1 MKIIDLYPDP
11 KHGLFTDVFKA
22 NYPTEYA
29 EIFGE
34 MDSVG
39 LDTLVL
45 LNYSEREFINTI
57 TQDNANEY
65 IKNVIALSV
74 SDWVRVANA
83 YNTQYD
89 VLNPVQQQTTREDKT
104 TENANNSN
112 TNVASNKPYNATDF
126 VEYDK
131 DSTTYDNTRTNN
143 VTSTQKVVG
152 LGNKSAT
159 DEIKKEIEFR
169 LQDWRKRIIF
179 AIINNITKSI
189 Y

>member
-1 MKIIDLYPDP
+1 MTIIDLYPDP
-11 KHGLFTDVFKA
+11 QKGLFTAVFKP
-22 NYPTEYA
+22 NYPTEYKA
-29 EIFGE
+29 IFGD

-45 LNYSEREFINTI
+45 LNYSERECINTI
-57 TQDNANEY
+57 TAENANEY
-65 IKNVIALSV
+65 IKNIIALSV
-74 SDWVRVANA
+74 NNWVRVASA
-83 YNTQYD
+83 YNAQYD
-89 VLNPVQQQTTREDKT
+89 ILNPVQQQTTREDKT
-104 TENANNSN
+104 TENANNNN

-131 DSTTYDNTRTNN
+131 DSTTYDNTRTND

-159 DEIKKEIEFR
+159 DELTKEIQFN
-169 LQDWRKRIIF
+169 LQNWRKSIIF
-179 AIINNITKSI
+179 AIINDITKLI

>member
-11 KHGLFTDVFKA
+11 KHGLFTEVFKPNFA
-22 NYPTEYA
+22 TEYA
-29 EIFGE
+29 AIFGE

-39 LDTLVL
+39 LDMLVL
-45 LNYSEREFINTI
+45 LNYSERECINNI

-65 IKNVIALSV
+65 IKNIIAWSV
-74 SDWVRVANA
+74 GYWVRAAKA

-104 TENANNSN
+104 TENSNNSN
-112 TNVASNKPYNATDF
+112 TNVSSNKPYNATDF

-131 DSTTYDNTRTNN
+131 DNTTYDNTRTNN

-152 LGNKSAT
+152 LGNKSVT

-179 AIINNITKSI
+179 AIINDITKSI

>member
-11 KHGLFTDVFKA
+11 KHGLFTDVFKV
-22 NYPTEYA
+22 NFPTEYA

-45 LNYSEREFINTI
+45 LNYSERECINTI
-57 TQDNANEY
+57 TKDNANEY
-65 IKNVIALSV
+65 IKNIIAFSV
-74 SDWVRVANA
+74 SNWVRVSSA
-83 YNTQYD
+83 YNAQYD
-89 VLNPVQQQTTREDKT
+89 VLNPIQQQTTREDQT
-104 TENANNSN
+104 TESANNSN
-112 TNVASNKPYNATDF
+112 TNVSSNKPYNETDF

-143 VTSTQKVVG
+143 ITSTQKVVG
-152 LGNKSAT
+152 LGSKSVT
-159 DEIKKEIEFR
+159 DELTKEIEFR
-169 LQDWRKRIIF
+169 LNNWRKSIIF
-179 AIINNITKSI
+179 AIINDITKSI

>member
-11 KHGLFTDVFKA
+11 KHGLFTEVFKT

-29 EIFGE
+29 AIFGE

-39 LDTLVL
+39 LDMLVL
-45 LNYSEREFINTI
+45 INYSERECINTI

-65 IKNVIALSV
+65 VKNIIALSV
-74 SDWVRVANA
+74 GYWVRAANA
-83 YNTQYD
+83 YNTSYD

-104 TENANNSN
+104 TENANNNN

-143 VTSTQKVVG
+143 FVSTQKVAG
-152 LGNKSAT
+152 LGNKSVT
-159 DEIKKEIEFR
+159 EELKKEIEFR
-169 LQDWRKRIIF
+169 LQNWRKSIIF
-179 AIINNITKSI
+179 AIINDITKAI

>member
-1 MKIIDLYPDP
+1 MKIIELYPDP
-11 KHGLFTDVFKA
+11 KHGLFTDVFKPNFA
-22 NYPTEYA
+22 TEYA
-29 EIFGE
+29 AIFGE

-45 LNYSEREFINTI
+45 LNYSERECINTI
-57 TQDNANEY
+57 TKENANDY
-65 IKNVIALSV
+65 IKNIIAWSV
-74 SDWVRVANA
+74 GYWVRAASA
-83 YNTQYD
+83 YNAQYD
-89 VLNPVQQQTTREDKT
+89 VLNPVQQQTTREDNT
-104 TENANNSN
+104 TENSNNNN

-152 LGNKSAT
+152 LGNKSVT
-159 DEIKKEIEFR
+159 DELKKEIEFR
-169 LQDWRKRIIF
+169 LQDWRKSIIF

>member
-11 KHGLFTDVFKA
+11 KHGLFTEVFKA
-22 NYPTEYA
+22 NYPTEYTA
-29 EIFGE
+29 IFGNL
-34 MDSVG
+34 DSVG

-45 LNYSEREFINTI
+45 LNYSERECINTI

-65 IKNVIALSV
+65 VKNIIALSV
-74 SDWVRVANA
+74 NNWVRVASA
-83 YNTQYD
+83 YNAQYD

-112 TNVASNKPYNATDF
+112 TNVSSNKPYNATDF
-126 VEYDK
+126 VDYDK
-131 DSTTYDNTRTNN
+131 DSTTYDNTRTND
-143 VTSTQKVVG
+143 VVSTQKVVG

-159 DEIKKEIEFR
+159 DELTKEIQFN
-169 LQDWRKRIIF
+169 LQNWRKSIIF
-179 AIINNITKSI
+179 AIINDITKLI

>member
-11 KHGLFTDVFKA
+11 KHGLFTEVFKS

-29 EIFGE
+29 AIFGD

-45 LNYSEREFINTI
+45 LNYSERECINTI
-57 TQDNANEY
+57 TQANANEY

-74 SDWVRVANA
+74 SNWVRVASA
-83 YNTQYD
+83 YNAQYD

-104 TENANNSN
+104 TENANNNN
-112 TNVASNKPYNATDF
+112 TNVSSNKPYNETDF

-152 LGNKSAT
+152 LGSKSPT
-159 DEIKKEIEFR
+159 DELTKEIEFN
-169 LQDWRKRIIF
+169 LQNWRKSIIF
-179 AIINNITKSI
+179 AIINDITKLI

>member
-11 KHGLFTDVFKA
+11 KHGLFTEVFKA
-22 NYPTEYA
+22 NYPTEYTA
-29 EIFGE
+29 IFGD

-45 LNYSEREFINTI
+45 LNYSERDCINTI
-57 TQDNANEY
+57 TAENANEY
-65 IKNVIALSV
+65 IKNIIELSV
-74 SDWVRVANA
+74 SNWVRVARA
-83 YNTQYD
+83 YNAQYD

-104 TENANNSN
+104 TENANNNN
-112 TNVASNKPYNATDF
+112 TNVSSNKPYNETDF

-152 LGNKSAT
+152 IGSKSPT
-159 DEIKKEIEFR
+159 DELTKEIEFN
-169 LQDWRKRIIF
+169 LQNWRKSIIF
-179 AIINNITKSI
+179 AIINDITKLI

>member
-1 MKIIDLYPDP
+1 MKIIDIYPDP
-11 KHGLFTDVFKA
+11 KHGLFTEVFKS

-29 EIFGE
+29 AIFGG

-45 LNYSEREFINTI
+45 LNYSERECINTI
-57 TQDNANEY
+57 TQTNANEY

-74 SDWVRVANA
+74 GDWVRVANA
-83 YNTQYD
+83 YNTQYN
-89 VLNPVQQQTTREDKT
+89 VLDPVQQQTTREDKT
-104 TENANNSN
+104 TENANNNN

-131 DSTTYDNTRTNN
+131 DSTTYDNTRTND
-143 VTSTQKVVG
+143 VVSTQKVTG
-152 LGNKSAT
+152 IGSKSPT
-159 DEIKKEIEFR
+159 DELKKEIRFR
-169 LQDWRKRIIF
+169 LQNWRESIIF
-179 AIINNITKSI
+179 AIINDITKLI

>member
-1 MKIIDLYPDP
+1 MKIIDIYPDP
-11 KHGLFTDVFKA
+11 KHGLFTEVFKA
-22 NYPTEYA
+22 NFPTEYT
-29 EIFGE
+29 EIFGAL
-34 MDSVG
+34 DSVG

-45 LNYSEREFINTI
+45 LNYSERECINTI

-65 IKNVIALSV
+65 IKNIIALSV
-74 SDWVRVANA
+74 SNWVRVASA
-83 YNTQYD
+83 YNAQYD

-104 TENANNSN
+104 TENANNNN

-131 DSTTYDNTRTNN
+131 DSTTYDNTRTND

-159 DEIKKEIEFR
+159 DELTKEIEFN
-169 LQDWRKRIIF
+169 LQNWRKSIIF
-179 AIINNITKSI
+179 AIINDITKLI

>member
-1 MKIIDLYPDP
+1 MKIIDIYPDP
-11 KHGLFTDVFKA
+11 KHGIFTEVFKP

-45 LNYSEREFINTI
+45 LNYSERECINTI
-57 TQDNANEY
+57 TAENANEY
-65 IKNVIALSV
+65 IKNIIALRV
-74 SDWVRVANA
+74 SNWVRVASA
-83 YNTQYD
+83 YNAQYD
-89 VLNPVQQQTTREDKT
+89 VLKPVQQQTTREDTT
-104 TENANNSN
+104 TENANNNN
-112 TNVASNKPYNATDF
+112 TNVSSNKPYNETDF

-152 LGNKSAT
+152 IGSKSPT
-159 DEIKKEIEFR
+159 DELTKEIEFN
-169 LQDWRKRIIF
+169 LQNWRKSIILLL
-179 AIINNITKSI
+179 
-189 Y
+189 

>member
-1 MKIIDLYPDP
+1 MKIIDLYPDT
-11 KHGLFTDVFKA
+11 KHGLFTEVFKA

-45 LNYSEREFINTI
+45 LNYSERECINTI

-65 IKNVIALSV
+65 IKNIIALSV
-74 SDWVRVANA
+74 NNWVRVASA
-83 YNTQYD
+83 YNAQYD
-89 VLNPVQQQTTREDKT
+89 VLNPVQQQTTREDNT
-104 TENANNSN
+104 TENSNNNN

-152 LGNKSAT
+152 IGNKSVT
-159 DEIKKEIEFR
+159 DELTKEIKFN
-169 LQDWRKRIIF
+169 LQNWRKSIIF
-179 AIINNITKSI
+179 ALINDITKAI

>member
-11 KHGLFTDVFKA
+11 KHGLFTEVFKD
-22 NYPTEYA
+22 NFPTEYNA
-29 EIFGE
+29 IFGE

-45 LNYSEREFINTI
+45 LNYSEREVVNTI
-57 TQDNANEY
+57 TQANANEY
-65 IKNVIALSV
+65 IKNIIALSV
-74 SDWVRVANA
+74 NNWVRVASA
-83 YNTQYD
+83 YNAQYD
-89 VLNPVQQQTTREDKT
+89 VLNPVQQQTTREDNI
-104 TENANNSN
+104 TENANNNN

-152 LGNKSAT
+152 LGNKSVT
-159 DEIKKEIEFR
+159 DELKKEIEFN
-169 LQDWRKRIIF
+169 LQNWRKSIIF
-179 AIINNITKSI
+179 AIINDITKLI

>member
-11 KHGLFTDVFKA
+11 KHGLFTEVFKP
-22 NYPTEYA
+22 NFSEEYA
-29 EIFGE
+29 AIFGE

-45 LNYSEREFINTI
+45 LNYSERECINTI

-65 IKNVIALSV
+65 IKNIIAWSV
-74 SDWVRVANA
+74 LYWVRAANV

-89 VLNPVQQQTTREDKT
+89 VLNHVQQQTTREDNT
-104 TENANNSN
+104 TENSNNNN

-143 VTSTQKVVG
+143 VKSTTKVVG
-152 LGNKSAT
+152 IGAKSPT
-159 DEIKKEIEFR
+159 DELKKEMEFR
-169 LQDWRKRIIF
+169 LQDWRKSIIF
-179 AIINNITKSI
+179 AIINDITKSI

>member
-1 MKIIDLYPDP
+1 MKIIDLYPDL
-11 KHGLFTDVFKA
+11 KHGLFTYVFKP
-22 NYPTEYA
+22 NFPTEYA
-29 EIFGE
+29 AIFGDL
-34 MDSVG
+34 DSVC

-45 LNYSEREFINTI
+45 LNYSERECINTI
-57 TQDNANEY
+57 TQANANEY
-65 IKNVIALSV
+65 IKNLIALNV
-74 SDWVRVANA
+74 NNWVRVASA

-104 TENANNSN
+104 TENANNNN

-143 VTSTQKVVG
+143 VTITQKVVG
-152 LGNKSAT
+152 LGSKSPT
-159 DEIKKEIEFR
+159 DELKKEIKFR
-169 LQDWRKRIIF
+169 LQNWRESIIF
-179 AIINNITKSI
+179 AIINDITKSI